1 MKRRSLLAGVVALLA
16 GGTAYEFD
24 RRHLL
29 QELNADP
36 DWQELTT
43 PLAGRPTEVM
53 SGDGT
58 RLHVEVFGPDDAA
71 TILLIHGWLE
81 SIELWHHQIR
91 ELSRDFRVVAYDQRG
106 HGRSGRP
113 RDGRYDDEVLA
124 EDMQAVLDA
133 MLPPGEVCLA
143 AGHSLGAMTIVS
155 WAGRHPESVHLR
167 LAGVA
172 LVNTGM
178 TDFVRYATALG
189 DKTGYQVHNAAYQ
202 AFFFTPV
209 AWPQQFDRFSYF
221 FTRRMAL
228 GPSASIGAVAFS
240 HRMFTRTHHPARAG
254 VARMFVTLDLMP
266 ALAKLTAPTEVI
278 GGRLDRLLPPRYS
291 RQLASALPDLVEYI
305 DLPESGHMSPLEAPD
320 RVTMHIGRLA
330 RACLLIRPVN
340 LEGHAAKKTV
350 GDGAPP
356 AEPKAAPEAAA
367 EAAVADSAGVDASAV
382 AADDEAEEKPASK
395 RSRLRRRRR
404 AAPPVSTEIEQNQAS
419 R

>member
-1 MKRRSLLAGVVALLA
+1 MRRPTLLAGVTTLLA
-16 GGTAYEFD
+16 GGSAYELD

-29 QELNADP
+29 QKRNADP
-36 DWQELTT
+36 DWQELTS

-91 ELSRDFRVVAYDQRG
+91 ELSRDFRVVAYDLRG
-106 HGRSGRP
+106 HGRSARP
-113 RDGRYDDEVLA
+113 RNGRYDDEVLA

-143 AGHSLGAMTIVS
+143 AGHSVGGMTIVS

-178 TDFVRYATALG
+178 SDFVRYATALG
-189 DKTGYQVHNAAYQ
+189 DHTGYQVHNAMYR

-209 AWPQQFDRFSYF
+209 AWPQQFDRVSYL

-228 GPSASIGAVAFS
+228 GPSASIGTVAFS
-240 HRMFTRTHHPARAG
+240 HRMFTRTHHPARSG
-254 VARMFVTLDLMP
+254 FARMFVTLDLMP
-266 ALAKLTAPTEVI
+266 AVARLTAPAEVI

-340 LEGHAAKKTV
+340 LEGHAAKKRA

-356 AEPKAAPEAAA
+356 AAEVAAPEPEA
-367 EAAVADSAGVDASAV
+367 EAAVAESAGADAASA
-382 AADDEAEEKPASK
+382 AADAEEKPASK

-404 AAPPVSTEIEQNQAS
+404 AAPPVSTEVEQSQAS